1 SAEYSMGIASGKQLI
16 ITVMNNTINNITVK
30 TSQSTP
36 TPSKYPTSALQST
49 PSTGIASG
57 KQLIITVKNIT
68 INNSTVKNISV
79 YTNFRTGTTSAT
91 QLIITSR
98 SVTQNTSNASASTG
112 VTRTPA
118 QGADNTG
125 PISDKAA
132 AHQLRLKAAR
142 ERVFLHEKN
151 IKDKMQE
158 KPEESQRQ
166 QEALLGNHMAG
177 SDGTVKARVLL
188 KAVDLALSA
197 EVPSLQQLVAREPDI
212 LAFELVLRILL
223 TYLPESTDPTL
234 YVDLLQQL
242 VRGTVHEPPRSTLR
256 PVPPEREWSDEEAC
270 HQARQ
275 LHLLPIA
282 EEQDLQAG
290 CTDQLSLFLL
300 HRARRIDVETGSIH
314 QIQQL
319 LRPFVDHDPY
329 IRTWLVS
336 NLLPL
341 RRLDYEYYPQNEGA
355 YTVEAFE
362 KLDGRP
368 AIDALLARSLQNSS
382 PGPIQAS
389 RDIRAVVGPWIYG
402 VSRRKRRK
410 THHDRRRSFV
420 TVPETGVKSAMHT
433 DHAARTGWPDVNGWI
448 VDLALRNFS
457 WAAETIEGW
466 DGPNDVDYDGYIN
479 DLEQS
484 DDNTD
489 GIIEHYAQAGL
500 AAIYAT
506 TEFSQSALERS
517 YSILQNVARRSGLQP
532 PPGLD
537 NGQWEDVSS
546 IPQGYINQ
554 ITELHLLH
562 NTLLKPGN
570 PLTICTQASIALAS
584 LILNSNLLLHKLGQ
598 TLSCRDVS
606 ALALFG
612 KPEGHAQELHT
623 LLQKVPT
630 RTRDEVAWAE
640 VRDSVLKLRDW
651 RYETSDR
658 ASHDAEATL
667 GVLCRLKR
675 EDVEVELL
683 KAILGASCYDL
694 AVHIYCLPDE
704 GPIPAD
710 TLKKTVLGVA
720 MSSYDG
726 ASNGNRTRGGI
737 RTASEIVTAFQNH
750 FPASQSFAE
759 ANALIAA
766 THAMSFYSLTLQ
778 HGVPFQPV
786 NVRTTKDPLSLIG
799 KILEQNPRSYTKLDD
814 LIEIGQ
820 NLVRAGPGP
829 KQSQHK
835 TSSSDHQATSS
846 IQTLDQKLLDS
857 SSRITS
863 MAIEAA
869 LTENDFDT
877 AYSYI
882 INRLSPTTSANDS
895 SPSSSTPEDDISWRA
910 AFLAG
915 RFSPSTQSIT
925 SPSSFR
931 RPEQRLELLSL
942 ALILAPSSHLPE
954 ILTVWRGVEAD
965 LTAVLAREAAE
976 EDSWNARADRGLTGS
991 TTLPG
996 GFSSPSMAEL
1006 DKVSNQQ
1013 RPRRQSRATAAA
1025 AANEE
1030 APMGLF
1036 DVARGAAQAFRKNAF
1051 PLNAAAAA
1059 SPTRA
1064 KERPLS
1070 IVSDEGGSGGEGKAE
1085 RVRKRDLV
1093 ANAVT
1098 GGLASGIGWVIG
1110 APSPTTSGRS

>member
-1 SAEYSMGIASGKQLI
+1 
-16 ITVMNNTINNITVK
+16 
-30 TSQSTP
+30 
-36 TPSKYPTSALQST
+36 
-49 PSTGIASG
+49 
-57 KQLIITVKNIT
+57 
-68 INNSTVKNISV
+68 
-79 YTNFRTGTTSAT
+79 
-91 QLIITSR
+91 
-98 SVTQNTSNASASTG
+98 
-112 VTRTPA
+112 
-118 QGADNTG
+118 
-125 PISDKAA
+125 
-132 AHQLRLKAAR
+132 
-142 ERVFLHEKN
+142 
-151 IKDKMQE
+151 
-158 KPEESQRQ
+158 
-166 QEALLGNHMAG
+166 MAG
-177 SDGTVKARVLL
+177 SDGAVKARVLL
-188 KAVDLALSA
+188 KAVELAISA
-197 EVPSLQQLVAREPDI
+197 ELPSLQQLVAREPDI
-212 LAFELVLRILL
+212 LSLELFLRILL

-234 YVDLLQQL
+234 YIDLLQQL
-242 VRGTVHEPPRSTLR
+242 VRGTAHEPPRSTLR
-256 PVPPEREWSDEEAC
+256 PVPPERDWSDEEAC

-282 EEQDLQAG
+282 EEQDLQGG

-319 LRPFVDHDPY
+319 LEPFVDHDPY

-336 NLLPL
+336 NVLPL

-355 YTVEAFE
+355 YTLEAFE
-362 KLDGRP
+362 KLEGRP
-368 AIDALLARSLQNSS
+368 AIDALLARSLQNPS

-402 VSRRKRRK
+402 ASTRKRRR
-410 THHDRRRSFV
+410 THRDRRRSSV
-420 TVPETGVKSAMHT
+420 TVPERVKSSPMQT
-433 DHAARTGWPDVNGWI
+433 DNDARTGWPDVNGWI
-448 VDLALRNFS
+448 MDLALRNFS
-457 WAAETIEGW
+457 WVAETIEGW
-466 DGPNDVDYDGYIN
+466 HGPSDVDYDGYIN
-479 DLEQS
+479 DLEQNDS
-484 DDNTD
+484 NLEETN
-489 GIIEHYAQAGL
+489 EHYAQAGL

-506 TEFSQSALERS
+506 TEFSPSALEQS
-517 YSILQNVARRSGLQP
+517 YSIVQKLARQSGLQP

-537 NGQWEDVSS
+537 DYQWEDVSS
-546 IPQGYINQ
+546 IPQDYIDQ

-562 NTLLKPGN
+562 NTLLKPDN
-570 PLTICTQASIALAS
+570 PLTICTQASVALAS
-584 LILNSNLLLHKLGQ
+584 LILNSSLFLHKLGR

-612 KPEGHAQELHT
+612 KPEAHAQEART
-623 LLQKVPT
+623 LLQKAPAG
-630 RTRDEVAWAE
+630 TRDEVAWAE
-640 VRDSVLKLRDW
+640 VRHSVLKLRDW
-651 RYETSDR
+651 RYDTSER
-658 ASHDAEATL
+658 PLQNAGARL
-667 GVLCRLKR
+667 GLLCRVKR

-710 TLKKTVLGVA
+710 TLEKTVLGVA

-737 RTASEIVTAFQNH
+737 RKASEIVAAFKSH
-750 FPASQSFAE
+750 FPASQSFGE

-786 NVRTTKDPLSLIG
+786 SVRTTKDPSSLIG

-820 NLVRAGPGP
+820 NLVRAGLGP

-835 TSSSDHQATSS
+835 TSTSEPQAKAS
-846 IQTLDQKLLDS
+846 IQTLDQQLLKS

-869 LTENDFDT
+869 LSENDFDT

-882 INRLSPTTSANDS
+882 INRLSPTTSANDT
-895 SPSSSTPEDDISWRA
+895 SPSSPTPEDDISWRA

-915 RFSPSTQSIT
+915 QFSPSTTQSIT
-925 SPSSFR
+925 SPSSLR
-931 RPEQRLELLSL
+931 RLEQRLELLSL
-942 ALILAPSSHLPE
+942 ALILAPSSHLPK
-954 ILTVWRGVEAD
+954 ILTVWRAVEAD
-965 LTAVLAREAAE
+965 LTALLAREAAE

-1025 AANEE
+1025 ANEE

-1070 IVSDEGGSGGEGKAE
+1070 MVSDEGGSGGEGKAE

-1110 APSPTTSGRS
+1110 APSPTTTGGRS